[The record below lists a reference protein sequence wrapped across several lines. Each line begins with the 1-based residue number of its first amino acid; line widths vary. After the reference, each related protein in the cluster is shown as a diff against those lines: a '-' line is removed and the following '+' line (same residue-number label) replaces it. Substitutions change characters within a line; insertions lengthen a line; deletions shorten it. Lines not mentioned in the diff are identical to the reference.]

1 MITGERY
8 RAIMALL
15 FCFRTAWF
23 LGSQPQTDVA
33 HFVKGLQS
41 SFSVDGIMEDG
52 GLFSTFT
59 KELLH
64 LMTAAD
70 RTLREQDD
78 ALFKKTLVQYVGRQ
92 RNSDITLLN
101 PNQMFSGAGVEV
113 NSEETPYI
121 WIESWPG
128 CPPAHLYRTIEMPFS
143 LAAIGEWLVLARTV
157 QGHNFPATLMTLAST
172 MAMCW
177 YRKLLGEV
185 GHFNLPLLYREPM
198 CGKTLTAQCMAN
210 VTGSDSVYSRCTLAA
225 ITELCSMSTI
235 PVVWDDPTEAA
246 DVSQLATD
254 LGNGAIRGTKD
265 CNLQPQ
271 TGCLVTANFDLGG
284 TKKCYTH
291 LNLILFEKAEVSDV
305 AHVMQL
311 EDGARKASAAL
322 PGMLSLTDGVTAV
335 DIWKMTL
342 QIMTCCK
349 SLEVRLVEGMA
360 VLLTV
365 MTKILE
371 ALNLP
376 WSDELFTYLQ
386 TEIIPSHMQCL
397 GHSVNKIAA
406 NHGTFSRLVSDIVS
420 DLAPEQIPE
429 YVKLNGSCL
438 TLRTVE
444 LPRQIQQRAAELPGG
459 RTKNV
464 CMGVMKKV

>member
-1 MITGERY
+1 
-8 RAIMALL
+8 
-15 FCFRTAWF
+15 
-23 LGSQPQTDVA
+23 
-33 HFVKGLQS
+33 
-41 SFSVDGIMEDG
+41 
-52 GLFSTFT
+52 
-59 KELLH
+59 
-64 LMTAAD
+64 
-70 RTLREQDD
+70 
-78 ALFKKTLVQYVGRQ
+78 
-92 RNSDITLLN
+92 
-101 PNQMFSGAGVEV
+101 
-113 NSEETPYI
+113 
-121 WIESWPG
+121 
-128 CPPAHLYRTIEMPFS
+128 MPFS

-172 MAMCW
+172 MAMCS

-185 GHFNLPLLYREPM
+185 GHFNLPLLYGEPV
-198 CGKTLTAQCMAN
+198 CWKTLTAQCMAN

-246 DVSQLATD
+246 DVSQLAID

-265 CNLQPQ
+265 RNLQPQ

-284 TKKCYTH
+284 TKKYYTR
-291 LNLILFEKAEVSDV
+291 LNFILFKKAEVSDV
-305 AHVMQL
+305 ARMMQL

-349 SLEVRLVEGMA
+349 GLEVRLVEGMA
-360 VLLTV
+360 VPLTV

-371 ALNLP
+371 ALSLP

-386 TEIIPSHMQCL
+386 TEIIPSHMQRL

-420 DLAPEQIPE
+420 DLGPEQIPE

-444 LPRQIQQRAAELPGG
+444 LPARFNSALLSYLGEEQKMSAWGL
-459 RTKNV
+459 
-464 CMGVMKKV
+464 